1 MDAQREHILAA
12 AADQLAD
19 SGYAGCSMTA
29 VAARAGVA
37 PGTLYN
43 YVSGKSELITEVFA
57 TVAAGEVDAVCA
69 AVAAARGT
77 ADEIVAVV
85 ETFANR
91 ALKAPR
97 LAYALLAEP
106 VDPALEKLRIRFR
119 GSFRNVLADV
129 IGRGMSSGAL
139 PPQNPEVVAAA
150 VVGAIAEALLAPLA
164 EGGDS
169 DTVATLVTV
178 VLRAVGLGAETV
190 LRR

>member
-12 AADQLAD
+12 AADQLAEA
-19 SGYAGCSMTA
+19 GYAGCSMAA

-43 YVSGKSELITEVFA
+43 YVGGKSELIAEVFA
-57 TVAAGEVDAVCA
+57 SVASGEVDAVRA

-77 ADEIVAVV
+77 AEEVVAVV
-85 ETFANR
+85 ETFATR

-106 VDPALEKLRIRFR
+106 VDPMVEKLRIRFR
-119 GSFRNVLADV
+119 GEFRAVLAEV
-129 IGRGMSSGAL
+129 IERGMRSGLL

-150 VVGAIAEALLAPLA
+150 LVGAIAEALLAPLA
-164 EGGDS
+164 AGGDT
-169 DTVATLVTV
+169 DTVATLVML
-178 VLRAVGLGAETV
+178 VLRAVGVDQGT
-190 LRR
+190 